1 MRCQAC
7 GQPRD
12 DGLDA
17 CPICGAAA
25 APWAAD
31 VDRTP
36 SPGAPSP
43 RLADAIGGLRG
54 ERKLIT
60 VLFVDVVGSMD
71 LSEDLASDSWAS
83 VVDDFL
89 TTVERTV
96 GPFGGTVDKFTGDGA
111 LVLFGARRA
120 TEDHARRACL
130 AALELRGAL
139 ERLGDALAHS
149 HTAGFR
155 VRMGIN
161 SGEVVVGHL
170 RGSRHAPEVIGH
182 TVGLAQRVQSLALP
196 GCVYLSER
204 TAALVADE
212 FALEEFAPAR
222 VKGTQRPIR
231 VFALQGLAR
240 ARSRREPP
248 GRREWSS
255 FVGRETELAQFE
267 DALAAALSG
276 DGQVL
281 ELIGDPGVG
290 KSRLC
295 LEFVDR
301 CHAREIMVV
310 SASVTALGRM
320 RPLGPVLEMLRSL
333 FGTDADTPPDR
344 VRDEI
349 ARTLARLGDRVAD
362 RTELMCD
369 FMGVPA
375 PGQTPPQIDP
385 DARRRRM
392 IELIRDMIH
401 ARSLLGPA
409 VQLIEDVHWMDDA
422 SQQFLDGLIEAV
434 AGTRTLLVISHR
446 TGYASARLSAPHCRA
461 VVLTPLNHVSSERL
475 VNELLGSDPSL
486 DDLAAQVQR
495 SSEGNP
501 FFIEELVRNLV
512 EQRAIDGEPGGYR
525 RVAPLPRTLP
535 PSVESVLAARID
547 RLPDADK
554 RILQT
559 ASVIGREFEPV
570 LLGVVAGDDDGSLEA
585 SLAALCAAALVDRLE
600 NGACSFRHALTREVA
615 HSSLLSGDRRQLHAL
630 VAQAT
635 IEVLRS
641 DSLNEQA
648 ALIAYHL
655 EAAGELGPAAHW
667 NARAAG
673 WVGLSHP
680 ATALAHWREV
690 SRLTAQLGPDAQAV
704 RLAMTA
710 SLRSLTL
717 SWRLGAGDDAVAE
730 LYVQARDLATRI
742 GSVGAKALAV
752 GNYAAVRGFSG
763 HGRSFLD
770 LSREAV
776 ELGRESGD
784 LGILQ
789 TTRAPLQLAL
799 IHRGGLEEA
808 LAVGREM
815 NADAR
820 EHPEA
825 GAGLAL
831 DSPLAWSHYSQAL
844 SLTYIGDHHA
854 ARDLFN
860 AAIDQAETDNNLE
873 VVCWSSA
880 HLSSVLA
887 ALGET
892 TDAHEAATRAVA
904 LAERAGDGL
913 SLALSYSCLSALE
926 LLEGEPTAAAASA
939 RRTLAVV
946 EEHSAGRMLEPL
958 AHAHLAAAMLSLD
971 DLDGGRREAEV
982 AVNLARAYESLIYE
996 IAAGLVHARA
1006 LRLTGDAAAA
1016 SAVLD
1021 DIDAAIAKAGARG
1034 FSAGLDAER
1043 SALGHGESVS
1053 DGMQL

>member
-7 GQPRD
+7 GEPRPD
-12 DGLDA
+12 DLET

-25 APWAAD
+25 A
-31 VDRTP
+31 TP
-36 SPGAPSP
+36 PASPDDLAPAPGATP
-43 RLADAIGGLRG
+43 RLAEALGGLRG

-96 GPFGGTVDKFTGDGA
+96 APFGGTVDKFTGDGA

-170 RGSRHAPEVIGH
+170 RGSRGAPEVIGH

-231 VFALQGLAR
+231 VFALQGMAR
-240 ARSRREPP
+240 ARARPDKPS
-248 GRREWSS
+248 RREWSS
-255 FVGRETELAQFE
+255 FVGRETELDQFE
-267 DALAAALSG
+267 DALAAALRG
-276 DGQVL
+276 DGRVL

-333 FGTDADTPPDR
+333 FGTEVDTPADR
-344 VRDEI
+344 VREQI
-349 ARTLARLGDRVAD
+349 ARTLARLGDSIAG
-362 RTELMCD
+362 RTELMSD

-375 PGQTPPQIDP
+375 PGETPPAIDP

-392 IELIRDMIH
+392 IELISDMVR
-401 ARSLLGPA
+401 ARSMLEPA

-422 SQQFLDGLIEAV
+422 SQQFLDELIEAV

-446 TGYASARLSAPHCRA
+446 TGYASARLSAAHCRS

-475 VNELLGSDPSL
+475 VHELLGRDASL

-512 EQRAIDGEPGGYR
+512 EQGTIDGEPGAYR
-525 RVAPLPRTLP
+525 RVAPLPTTLP

-547 RLPDADK
+547 RLPPADK
-554 RILQT
+554 RVLQT

-570 LLGVVAGDDDGSLEA
+570 LLGVVAGDDARSLET

-600 NGACSFRHALTREVA
+600 NGVCSFRHALTREVA

-635 IEVLRS
+635 IEVLRA

-690 SRLTAQLGPDAQAV
+690 SRLTAQLAPDAEAV

-717 SWRLGAGDDAVAE
+717 SWRLGAGDAEVAE

-742 GSVGAKALAV
+742 GSIGAKALAV

-776 ELGRESGD
+776 ELGRECGD

-789 TTRAPLQLAL
+789 TTRAPLQLSL
-799 IHRGGLEEA
+799 IHRGRLEEA

-815 NADAR
+815 NADAH

-844 SLTYIGDHHA
+844 ALMYIGDHEA
-854 ARDLFN
+854 ARDLFH
-860 AAIDQAETDNNLE
+860 AAIDQAETDSNLE

-880 HLSSVLA
+880 HLSSVLS
-887 ALGET
+887 ALGDLTE
-892 TDAHEAATRAVA
+892 AHDVATRAVA

-913 SLALSYSCLSALE
+913 SLALSYSCMSALE

-946 EEHSAGRMLEPL
+946 EEHHAGRMLEPL
-958 AHAHLAAAMLSLD
+958 AHAHLAAAMLSLGD
-971 DLDGGRREAEV
+971 VPGGRREAEV
-982 AVNLARAYESLIYE
+982 AVKLARDYESLIYE
-996 IAAGLVHARA
+996 LAAGLVLARS
-1006 LRLTGDAAAA
+1006 LRLGGDELAAATM
-1016 SAVLD
+1016 LD
-1021 DIDAAIAKAGARG
+1021 EIDAAIADAGARC
-1034 FSAGLDAER
+1034 FSAALEVER
-1043 SALGHGESVS
+1043 DELERGESVS
-1053 DGMQL
+1053 DGMQF